1 MYFPK
6 RYVCTLNLF
15 HYKLVEAGIPV
26 EFKGKSKSKA
36 HKVDSDHFKCMGACF
51 SVKLETL
58 IHSQKAKYSL
68 TFYLAVQRFDSRS
81 YLHVT

>member
-1 MYFPK
+1 M
-6 RYVCTLNLF
+6 CTLNLF

-58 IHSQKAKYSL
+58 IHSQKAKYQKVIKKCTRG
-68 TFYLAVQRFDSRS
+68 TFSVEYGDILI
-81 YLHVT
+81 LIG